1 MLSPTFGSNNL
12 IKFGNISTV
21 FGKNTDI
28 KKIYID
34 KDWNT
39 KKETVKRIP
48 LDTWDSFGRPDSNI
62 YIKYADTQFSWKTD
76 AYAIRELQEGE
87 CIYVVS
93 KNDGSDNVKLAAIGN
108 IADDKDREK
117 QMKYYNKEKLRI
129 QAVFE
134 ELLSSKRVKTYETVN
149 VDEEWLKDFKIQAAE
164 REEIASFSSLTPEE
178 RREVQKRMVAYTLRE
193 CVKSGYSSTKSESGF
208 IWDKVEPRTSDLMNT
223 ETVTY
228 YGTKEDEES
237 LHLAAKILNLQM
249 PTHNQVW
256 PGRGNNQYDEQND
269 RPVYFWEYPPVRCYS
284 GDEPSET
291 YTKNQKLDWDRPQ
304 LLRVNAKVAK
314 HIASN
319 PYCKHIDEFFYTAT
333 DNNHFSVDPAIR
345 RWHTGFNMTLEHDYF
360 MEKMKHV
367 NLDMHINYVEITDY
381 INSTTGAYSIKNY
394 LEKPQ
399 MKMFKK
405 MIEFNSFLDSLDAKL
420 DGNYKTDVSDAVK
433 AKSRELFVFTD
444 VTCDNVVDQ
453 DMIVAYEDMLLYLE
467 PIALFL
473 NSIDNIKHH
482 IEYKETGDSFSKEL
496 NAYLG
501 FKQRLGWKPPIN
513 LLTLN
518 KNN

>member
-1 MLSPTFGSNNL
+1 M
-12 IKFGNISTV
+12 
-21 FGKNTDI
+21 
-28 KKIYID
+28 
-34 KDWNT
+34 
-39 KKETVKRIP
+39 
-48 LDTWDSFGRPDSNI
+48 
-62 YIKYADTQFSWKTD
+62 
-76 AYAIRELQEGE
+76 
-87 CIYVVS
+87 
-93 KNDGSDNVKLAAIGN
+93 
-108 IADDKDREK
+108 
-117 QMKYYNKEKLRI
+117 
-129 QAVFE
+129 
-134 ELLSSKRVKTYETVN
+134 
-149 VDEEWLKDFKIQAAE
+149 
-164 REEIASFSSLTPEE
+164 
-178 RREVQKRMVAYTLRE
+178 
-193 CVKSGYSSTKSESGF
+193 
-208 IWDKVEPRTSDLMNT
+208 
-223 ETVTY
+223 
-228 YGTKEDEES
+228 
-237 LHLAAKILNLQM
+237 
-249 PTHNQVW
+249 
-256 PGRGNNQYDEQND
+256 
-269 RPVYFWEYPPVRCYS
+269 
-284 GDEPSET
+284 
-291 YTKNQKLDWDRPQ
+291 
-304 LLRVNAKVAK
+304 LRVNAKVAK

-345 RWHTGFNMTLEHDYF
+345 RWHTGRSMTLEHDHF

-405 MIEFNSFLDSLDAKL
+405 MIEFNSFLDSLQQDDPDAI
-420 DGNYKTDVSDAVK
+420 T

-482 IEYKETGDSFSKEL
+482 IEDKETGDSFSKEL